1 MQVCST
7 IKCKDE
13 EREKQITT
21 FGEMGGRGGNA
32 IAMTTAND
40 PNNPN
45 RCWMKSKLENCH
57 PAVNQLT
64 GTLMHYDC
72 RDNHNCGGSYVQIKE
87 CSIHTQVLK
96 RTGKYA

>member
-1 MQVCST
+1 
-7 IKCKDE
+7 
-13 EREKQITT
+13 
-21 FGEMGGRGGNA
+21 
-32 IAMTTAND
+32 MTTAKD

-87 CSIHTQVLK
+87 CSM
-96 RTGKYA
+96 